1 MEGEI
6 EIEEIF
12 QLYQWHLWQTKEKPN
27 PGLPIDLQN
36 RCYNAFISREPTVSK
51 RQDDVVAQ
59 LSYIGLDPKEEVIME
74 SGYRI
79 DALVEVNGKQVCI
92 EVDGL
97 SHLIGKNRSPLG
109 ITILKRRQV
118 PSIDGIE
125 LVSVP
130 HWDWQKI
137 VNDKKKK
144 QESLRNLLSLKSDN
158 E

>member
-109 ITILKRRQV
+109 ITILKRWQV
-118 PSIDGIE
+118 PLIDGIE

-130 HWDWQKI
+130 HWDWQKR
-137 VNDKKKK
+137 
-144 QESLRNLLSLKSDN
+144 S
-158 E
+158 